1 MAEVPDH
8 GTITRQG
15 NGFYGWLVAIASH
28 ICYLFVFGMMTATGV
43 LVVAIQQS
51 FDYSSARVSWI
62 ISLQFLFQL
71 TIGPVTNVIV
81 KKIGFR
87 MTVVIGTLAAI
98 VGMFLSAFANS
109 VEFLY
114 FSHGTL
120 VGFGYGL
127 VTPVALGIVPLYINH
142 NFVVAIAIVQTGSGI
157 GNLMFPHVM
166 QSLIDYYGW
175 RGASIVFAAIH
186 ANMLI
191 PAALFKAPNGQRGRT
206 VPKTEKITTVELE
219 SDSESENE
227 TKGRRSSTFSDLRKI
242 LTLCDCSLFVK
253 HPMFIAYTVSRFF
266 DGLGFSGSVMHLI
279 ARARELRI
287 GTDKEI
293 ATVASVFAIGG
304 LLGKMSVP
312 LFVKFSC
319 KCLTTLRLFGLT
331 YLMAGAADI
340 LSAVST
346 TYVLYTVFAFSLG
359 FLSGIFYTLLAQVLK
374 DMLGPAM
381 VTAAVSLSSPFE
393 AIGGLIGPPCAG
405 ALFDLTGDYNYSFY
419 FYGAS
424 LLISGSVLLICDLFK
439 RRRQVGRTGY
449 TVPTLQ

>member
-1 MAEVPDH
+1 MAVVTDH
-8 GTITRQG
+8 GTITRRG
-15 NGFYGWLVAIASH
+15 DGFYAWLVVIGSQ
-28 ICYLFVFGMMTATGV
+28 ICLLFVFGMITATGV
-43 LVVAIQQS
+43 LVVAIQQF
-51 FDYSSARVSWI
+51 FDCSSARVSWI
-62 ISLQFLFQL
+62 VSLQYLLQL
-71 TIGPVTNVIV
+71 TVGPVTNVII

-87 MTVVIGTLAAI
+87 MTVVIGTLAAT

-109 VEFLY
+109 IEFLY
-114 FSHGTL
+114 FSHGIL
-120 VGFGYGL
+120 IGFGYGL

-142 NFVVAIAIVQTGSGI
+142 NFVVANAIVQSGSGI

-191 PAALFKAPNGQRGRT
+191 PAALFKSPNWQRDRT
-206 VPKTEKITTVELE
+206 VPKTEKMTTVELE
-219 SDSESENE
+219 SSQESE
-227 TKGRRSSTFSDLRKI
+227 TSVRRSRTFSNLRKL
-242 LTLCDCSLFVK
+242 LTFCDCSLFDK
-253 HPMFIAYTVSRFF
+253 HQMFIAFTVARFF

-304 LLGKMSVP
+304 LLGKMTVP

-319 KCLTTLRLFGLT
+319 KCLTTLRLLGLT
-331 YLMAGAADI
+331 YLLTGAAEI

-359 FLSGIFYTLLAQVLK
+359 FLSGLFYTLLVQVLK
-374 DMLGPAM
+374 DMLGPTM
-381 VTAAVSLSSPFE
+381 VTAAVSLSSPFV
-393 AIGGLIGPPCAG
+393 AVGGLIGPPCAG
-405 ALFDLTGDYNYSFY
+405 ALFDLTGNYNYSFY

-424 LLISGSVLLICDLFK
+424 LLISGSVLLTCDLFK
-439 RRRQVGRTGY
+439 RRRQIGRTGY
-449 TVPTLQ
+449 TVPPLQ